1 MWSGGPLLG
10 VPLPG
15 KATGGVQWLQAPS
28 TAAIPAGQAG
38 PWTGRHDAKARCANQ
53 GVDKM
58 GQAELCLARLDPGE
72 GETGI
77 ACPPLHR
84 PVPPGQSP

>member
-28 TAAIPAGQAG
+28 TAAISAGRAG
-38 PWTGRHDAKARCANQ
+38 PWTGRHDAKAKCANQ
-53 GVDKM
+53 GADKM
-58 GQAELCLARLDPGE
+58 GSG
-72 GETGI
+72 
-77 ACPPLHR
+77 
-84 PVPPGQSP
+84 